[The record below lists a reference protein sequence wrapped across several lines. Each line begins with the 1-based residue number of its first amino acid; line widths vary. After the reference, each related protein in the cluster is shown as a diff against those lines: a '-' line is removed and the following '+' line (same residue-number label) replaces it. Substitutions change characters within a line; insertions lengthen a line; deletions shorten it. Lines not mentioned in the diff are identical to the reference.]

1 MRDPYQIVE
10 RPMLTEK
17 SMDLGAVGK
26 YTFKVSKDS
35 NKIEIALAIETIFKL
50 EPGSVQAVNTV
61 SVKGKKKRV
70 GRFPEGTTPDWK
82 KAIVTLKPGVSI
94 TLFEGL

>member
-1 MRDPYQIVE
+1 MRDPFQIVV
-10 RPMLTEK
+10 RPMLSEK
-17 SMDLGAVGK
+17 SMDLSSVGK

-35 NKIEIALAIETIFKL
+35 NKIEIAQAVEAIFKL
-50 EPGSVQAVNTV
+50 DPGSVVAVNTV
-61 SVKGKKKRV
+61 TVKGKKKRV
-70 GRFPEGTTPDWK
+70 GRFPEGKTPDWK